1 MSKLLDGVSNALS
14 TVTRWLLRAAVI
26 VAGLVF
32 GLSLLVAGVVLALG
46 VTVWSLL
53 RGRRPQGVLFR
64 RFSAGRWPPGVAGMG
79 PGAPF
84 SGRPAARQ
92 PVEIVDIEARDVT
105 PGGQGAVPPPQIRK
119 D

>member
-1 MSKLLDGVSNALS
+1 MSNLLDGVSNALA
-14 TVTRWLLRAAVI
+14 TVSGWLLRAAVI

-32 GLSLLVAGVVLALG
+32 GLSLLVAGIVLALG

-53 RGRRPQGVLFR
+53 RGRRQQVVQFR
-64 RFSAGRWPPGVAGMG
+64 RFTTGRWPPGMG
-79 PGAPF
+79 PGGPF
-84 SGRPAARQ
+84 GGRPAARQ

-105 PGGQGAVPPPQIRK
+105 PGSQGAVTPPPQIRK